1 MLFYLKSQAYFC
13 ALKLLQI
20 STFRC
25 MRDLLDSKEVFVL
38 LMLAS
43 KFVWLYFSGKYSI
56 SFLVEF
62 SSTRML
68 GVRAQSLAPLV
79 WALLWIGFL
88 FFC

>member
-1 MLFYLKSQAYFC
+1 
-13 ALKLLQI
+13 
-20 STFRC
+20 
-25 MRDLLDSKEVFVL
+25 MRDFFASQEVFVL
-38 LMLAS
+38 LTLAS
-43 KFVWLYFSGKYSI
+43 KFIWLYFSGKYSI

-68 GVRAQSLAPLV
+68 GVRAQSMAPLV

>member
-1 MLFYLKSQAYFC
+1 
-13 ALKLLQI
+13 
-20 STFRC
+20 
-25 MRDLLDSKEVFVL
+25 MRDLLASPEVFVL
-38 LMLAS
+38 LTLAS

-68 GVRAQSLAPLV
+68 GIRAQSMTPLL

-88 FFC
+88 FMC